1 MVFGWNGG
9 ACKGGREEREGAGRR
24 RGDGLVFVQFRLEDL
39 TVVVHGHVLGR
50 CRRFVVRNVFGV
62 GGGACGDGG
71 VNVPG
76 REDRGHVCDG
86 FGLGVCV

>member
-1 MVFGWNGG
+1 MVCGWGRG
-9 ACKGGREEREGAGRR
+9 AWEGATGGRGEKE
-24 RGDGLVFVQFRLEDL
+24 GDGLIFVQFRLEDL

-62 GGGACGDGG
+62 GAVGGGACGYGG

-86 FGLGVCV
+86 FGLGFCV